1 MREIL
6 FRAKTKDTKC
16 WIEGYYA
23 IESNHA
29 CFANELKHTH
39 FIFKDEFMDW
49 GIGGLVQYEVIP
61 ETVGQYT
68 GLTDKN
74 GKKIFEG
81 DIAKLYSNDYI
92 PTEYIGEVMIKD
104 GLAGIEYTPDCLRGK
119 GFDPYFHHFGYVGE
133 WRDMGASGKV
143 TYSYEIIGNI
153 HDNPELLKG
162 E

>member
-6 FRAKTKDTKC
+6 FRGKTKDTKW

-29 CFANELKHTH
+29 CFQSELKHTH

-49 GIGGLVQYEVIP
+49 GIGGLVQYEVISK
-61 ETVGQYT
+61 TVGQYT

-74 GKKIFEG
+74 GKRIYEG
-81 DIAKLYSNDYI
+81 DIVCFHGTLYNEI
-92 PTEYIGEVMIKD
+92 FPIVFAD
-104 GLAGIEYTPDCLRGK
+104 GCFRLGTKNG
-119 GFDPYFHHFGYVGE
+119 
-133 WRDMGASGKV
+133 
-143 TYSYEIIGNI
+143 YSYTLQNLCSALEVIGNI